1 MCYGELDHKY
11 IVADIAA
18 RAKTVAFAGDKK
30 EEPGQPKQ
38 GVFASL
44 RALAAG
50 WMRKGLS
57 HV

>member
-1 MCYGELDHKY
+1 MCYGGLDQKY
-11 IVADIAA
+11 IMADIEA
-18 RAKTVAFAGDKK
+18 RVKGVAFAPQKT

-38 GVFASL
+38 GTFAFL
-44 RALAAG
+44 LALGTG

>member
-1 MCYGELDHKY
+1 MCYGGLPTKY
-11 IVADIAA
+11 LVADIEA
-18 RAKTVAFAGDKK
+18 RVKGVAFAGEKK

-38 GVFASL
+38 GVFAD
-44 RALAAG
+44 LAALVTG